1 MQLQPFCRQNGHS
14 SPQNNEKKA
23 FSLTAVT
30 VFHQQKT
37 RLGFKQKNHNHQL
50 IAGYIMHI
58 KKDRPP
64 KRAIWNMMQPEGLL
78 ERGTRKHYCI
88 LSITVNYQGCN
99 ERHGVILHR
108 KVE

>member
-1 MQLQPFCRQNGHS
+1 MSVVLVHKGRLFCFMSTPLPARICI
-14 SPQNNEKKA
+14 
-23 FSLTAVT
+23 SLII
-30 VFHQQKT
+30 K
-37 RLGFKQKNHNHQL
+37 RSK
-50 IAGYIMHI
+50 I

-88 LSITVNYQGCN
+88 LSITVNYQGRN

-108 KVE
+108 KVERY